1 MATPKPKMKNIEPDI
16 LIINVIAKKND
27 GTIELSVPDDVFNQ
41 AEQILLKSERLYIK
55 NTADAVLIAGKKS
68 LTRICK

>member
-1 MATPKPKMKNIEPDI
+1 MS
-16 LIINVIAKKND
+16 INKKF
-27 GTIELSVPDDVFNQ
+27 V
-41 AEQILLKSERLYIK
+41 KLYIK

>member
-41 AEQILLKSERLYIK
+41 AEQILLKNER
-55 NTADAVLIAGKKS
+55 NVF
-68 LTRICK
+68 CKTFLPEVSNVN

>member
-1 MATPKPKMKNIEPDI
+1 MATPKPKMKNIESDI

-41 AEQILLKSERLYIK
+41 AEQILLKSERNVFFK
-55 NTADAVLIAGKKS
+55 TFFAGGK
-68 LTRICK
+68 

>member
-27 GTIELSVPDDVFNQ
+27 GTIELSAPDDVFNQ
-41 AEQILLKSERLYIK
+41 AEQILLKNKRGVFCK
-55 NTADAVLIAGKKS
+55 TFFAGGM
-68 LTRICK
+68 